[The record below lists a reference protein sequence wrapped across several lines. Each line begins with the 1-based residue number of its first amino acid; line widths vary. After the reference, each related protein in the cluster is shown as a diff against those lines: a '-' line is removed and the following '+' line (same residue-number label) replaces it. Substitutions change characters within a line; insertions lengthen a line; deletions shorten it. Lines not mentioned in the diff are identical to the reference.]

1 MAQFY
6 KELRELRLSKE
17 INLEELE
24 NRTKINAKYLEAI
37 EEGNFD
43 ILPIPYLRLFLRAY
57 AIEIGGDSERALE
70 QLASF
75 IGNTKPKMTPL
86 QQNEDTMEDT
96 SNSEKI
102 SLSILFSKSNLKLRK
117 DIIKVGV
124 LSVFFIFSIVI
135 IKKIF
140 SNEIY
145 YSNDSLEKKVIRKM
159 ELITEEKLIT
169 NYTEDKFIE
178 ESLSI
183 EPPFFLTI
191 LSGSDIGITIVQ
203 DTLKP
208 YIKYLNPGT
217 ELNLEGFISK
227 PELMFTNTEKLRVRL
242 NGRELNPIKNYS
254 HPLRLLIKS
263 SPPSFTARL
272 YKPIY

>member
-37 EEGNFD
+37 EEGDFD

-70 QLASF
+70 QLDSF
-75 IGNTKPKMTPL
+75 IGNTKPKMIPL
-86 QQNEDTMEDT
+86 QKNEDAMEDN

-140 SNEIY
+140 SNEID
-145 YSNDSLEKKVIRKM
+145 YSNNSSEKKVIRKM

-183 EPPFFLTI
+183 EPPFFLTL

-227 PELMFTNTEKLRVRL
+227 AELIFTNTEKLRVRL
-242 NGRELNPIKNYS
+242 NGIELNPIKNYS

>member
-70 QLASF
+70 QLDSF
-75 IGNTKPKMTPL
+75 IGNTKPKMIPL
-86 QQNEDTMEDT
+86 QQNEDAMEDN

-140 SNEIY
+140 SNEID
-145 YSNDSLEKKVIRKM
+145 YSNDSSEKKVIRKM

-183 EPPFFLTI
+183 EPPFFLTL

-217 ELNLEGFISK
+217 ELNLEGFIYK
-227 PELMFTNTEKLRVRL
+227 AELMFTNTEKLRVRL
-242 NGRELNPIKNYS
+242 NGIELNPIKNYS

>member
-183 EPPFFLTI
+183 EPPFFLTL

-227 PELMFTNTEKLRVRL
+227 AELMFTNTEKLRVRL

>member
-57 AIEIGGDSERALE
+57 AIEIGGDSERALV
-70 QLASF
+70 QLDSF

-102 SLSILFSKSNLKLRK
+102 SLRILFSNSNLKLRK

-140 SNEIY
+140 SNEID
-145 YSNDSLEKKVIRKM
+145 YSNNSSEKKVIRKM

-183 EPPFFLTI
+183 EPPFFLTL

-227 PELMFTNTEKLRVRL
+227 AELIFTNTEKLRVRL
-242 NGRELNPIKNYS
+242 NGIELNPIKNYS

>member
-1 MAQFY
+1 
-6 KELRELRLSKE
+6 
-17 INLEELE
+17 
-24 NRTKINAKYLEAI
+24 
-37 EEGNFD
+37 
-43 ILPIPYLRLFLRAY
+43 
-57 AIEIGGDSERALE
+57 
-70 QLASF
+70 
-75 IGNTKPKMTPL
+75 MTPL

-140 SNEIY
+140 SKEID
-145 YSNDSLEKKVIRKM
+145 YSNNSSEKKVIRKM

-183 EPPFFLTI
+183 EPPFFLTL

-217 ELNLEGFISK
+217 ELNLEGFIYK
-227 PELMFTNTEKLRVRL
+227 AELMFTNTEKLRVRL
-242 NGRELNPIKNYS
+242 NGIELNPIKNYS

>member
-70 QLASF
+70 QLDSF
-75 IGNTKPKMTPL
+75 IGNTKPKMIPL
-86 QQNEDTMEDT
+86 QKNEDAMEDN

-140 SNEIY
+140 SKEID
-145 YSNDSLEKKVIRKM
+145 YSNNSSEKKVIRKM

-183 EPPFFLTI
+183 EPPFFLTL

-227 PELMFTNTEKLRVRL
+227 AELMFTNTEKLRVRL
-242 NGRELNPIKNYS
+242 NGIELNPIKNYS

>member
-57 AIEIGGDSERALE
+57 AIEIGGNSERALE
-70 QLASF
+70 QLDSF
-75 IGNTKPKMTPL
+75 IGNTKPKIIPS
-86 QQNEDTMEDT
+86 QQNENTMEDN

-102 SLSILFSKSNLKLRK
+102 SLRILFSNSNLKLRK

-140 SNEIY
+140 SNEID
-145 YSNDSLEKKVIRKM
+145 YSNNSSEKKVIRKM

-183 EPPFFLTI
+183 EPPFFLTL
-191 LSGSDIGITIVQ
+191 LSGSDIGITIEQ

-227 PELMFTNTEKLRVRL
+227 AELIFTNTEKLRVRL
-242 NGRELNPIKNYS
+242 NGIELNPIKNYS

>member
-57 AIEIGGDSERALE
+57 AIEIGGNSERALE
-70 QLASF
+70 QLDSF
-75 IGNTKPKMTPL
+75 IGNTKPKIIPS
-86 QQNEDTMEDT
+86 QQNENTMEDN

-102 SLSILFSKSNLKLRK
+102 NLRILFSNSNLKLRK

-124 LSVFFIFSIVI
+124 LSVFFIFSIFI

-140 SNEIY
+140 SNEID
-145 YSNDSLEKKVIRKM
+145 YSNNSSEKKVIRKM

-183 EPPFFLTI
+183 EPPFFLTL

-227 PELMFTNTEKLRVRL
+227 AELMFTNTEKLRVRL
-242 NGRELNPIKNYS
+242 NGIELNPIKNYS

>member
-37 EEGNFD
+37 EEGDFD

-70 QLASF
+70 QLDSF
-75 IGNTKPKMTPL
+75 IGNTKPKMIPL
-86 QQNEDTMEDT
+86 QKNEDAMEDN

-140 SNEIY
+140 SNEID
-145 YSNDSLEKKVIRKM
+145 YSNNSSEKKVIRKM

-183 EPPFFLTI
+183 EPPFFLTLI
-191 LSGSDIGITIVQ
+191 SGSDIGITIVQ

-227 PELMFTNTEKLRVRL
+227 AELIFTNTEKLRVRL
-242 NGRELNPIKNYS
+242 NGIELNPIKNYS

>member
-57 AIEIGGDSERALE
+57 AIEIGGNSERALE
-70 QLASF
+70 QLDSF
-75 IGNTKPKMTPL
+75 IGNTKPKIIPS
-86 QQNEDTMEDT
+86 QQNENTMEDN

-102 SLSILFSKSNLKLRK
+102 SLRILFSNSNLKLRK

-124 LSVFFIFSIVI
+124 LSVFFIFSIFI

-140 SNEIY
+140 SNEID
-145 YSNDSLEKKVIRKM
+145 YSNNSSEKKVIRKM

-183 EPPFFLTI
+183 EPPFFLTL
-191 LSGSDIGITIVQ
+191 LSGSDIGITIEQ

-227 PELMFTNTEKLRVRL
+227 AELMFTNTEKLRVRL
-242 NGRELNPIKNYS
+242 NGIELNPIKNYS

>member
-37 EEGNFD
+37 EECNFD

-70 QLASF
+70 QLDSF

-86 QQNEDTMEDT
+86 QQNEDAMEDN

-140 SNEIY
+140 SKEID
-145 YSNDSLEKKVIRKM
+145 YSNNSSEKKVIRKM

-183 EPPFFLTI
+183 EPPFFLTL

-217 ELNLEGFISK
+217 ELNLEGFIYK
-227 PELMFTNTEKLRVRL
+227 AELMFTNTEKLRVRL
-242 NGRELNPIKNYS
+242 NGIELNPIKNYS

>member
-57 AIEIGGDSERALE
+57 AIEIGGDSERALD
-70 QLASF
+70 QLDSF
-75 IGNTKPKMTPL
+75 IGNTKPKIIPS
-86 QQNEDTMEDT
+86 QQNENTMEDN

-140 SNEIY
+140 SNEID
-145 YSNDSLEKKVIRKM
+145 YSNDSSEKKVIRKM

-183 EPPFFLTI
+183 EPPFFLTL

-227 PELMFTNTEKLRVRL
+227 AELIFTNTEKLRVRL
-242 NGRELNPIKNYS
+242 NGIELNPIKNYS

>member
-70 QLASF
+70 QLDSF
-75 IGNTKPKMTPL
+75 IGNTKPKMIPL

-140 SNEIY
+140 SNEIE
-145 YSNDSLEKKVIRKM
+145 YSNDSSEKKVIRKM

-183 EPPFFLTI
+183 EPPFFLTL

-217 ELNLEGFISK
+217 ELNLEGFIYK
-227 PELMFTNTEKLRVRL
+227 AELMFTNTEKLRVRL
-242 NGRELNPIKNYS
+242 NGIELNPIKNYS

>member
-17 INLEELE
+17 ISLEELE
-24 NRTKINAKYLEAI
+24 NRTKINAKYLGAI

-70 QLASF
+70 QLDSF
-75 IGNTKPKMTPL
+75 IGNTKPKMIPL
-86 QQNEDTMEDT
+86 QKNEDAMEDN

-140 SNEIY
+140 SNEID
-145 YSNDSLEKKVIRKM
+145 YSNNSSEKKVIRKM

-183 EPPFFLTI
+183 EPPFFLTL
-191 LSGSDIGITIVQ
+191 LSGSDIGITIEQ

-227 PELMFTNTEKLRVRL
+227 AELMFTNTEKLRVRL
-242 NGRELNPIKNYS
+242 NGIELNPIKNYS

>member
-17 INLEELE
+17 ITLEELE

-70 QLASF
+70 QLDSF
-75 IGNTKPKMTPL
+75 IGNTKPKMIPL
-86 QQNEDTMEDT
+86 QKNEDAMEDN

-140 SNEIY
+140 SNEID
-145 YSNDSLEKKVIRKM
+145 YSNNSSEKKVIRKM

-227 PELMFTNTEKLRVRL
+227 AELIFTNTEKLRVRL
-242 NGRELNPIKNYS
+242 NGIELNPIKNYS

>member
-24 NRTKINAKYLEAI
+24 NRTKINEKYLEAI

-70 QLASF
+70 QLDSF

-140 SNEIY
+140 SNEID
-145 YSNDSLEKKVIRKM
+145 YSNDSSEKKVIRKM

-183 EPPFFLTI
+183 EPPFFLTL

-227 PELMFTNTEKLRVRL
+227 AELIFTNTEKLRVRL
-242 NGRELNPIKNYS
+242 NGIELNPIKNYS

>member
-24 NRTKINAKYLEAI
+24 NRTKIKAKYLEAI

-70 QLASF
+70 QLDSF
-75 IGNTKPKMTPL
+75 IGNTKPKMIPL
-86 QQNEDTMEDT
+86 QKNEDAMEDN

-140 SNEIY
+140 SNEID
-145 YSNDSLEKKVIRKM
+145 YSNNSSEKKVIRKM

-183 EPPFFLTI
+183 EPPFFLTL
-191 LSGSDIGITIVQ
+191 LSGSDIGITIEQ

-227 PELMFTNTEKLRVRL
+227 AELMFTNTEKLRVRL
-242 NGRELNPIKNYS
+242 NGIELNPIKNYS

>member
-57 AIEIGGDSERALE
+57 AIEIGGNSERALE
-70 QLASF
+70 QLDSF
-75 IGNTKPKMTPL
+75 IGNTKPKIIPS
-86 QQNEDTMEDT
+86 QQNENTMEDN

-102 SLSILFSKSNLKLRK
+102 SLRILFSNSNLKLRK

-124 LSVFFIFSIVI
+124 LSVFFIFSIFI

-140 SNEIY
+140 SNEID
-145 YSNDSLEKKVIRKM
+145 YSNNSSEKKVIRKM

-227 PELMFTNTEKLRVRL
+227 AELMFTNTEKLRVRL
-242 NGRELNPIKNYS
+242 NGIELNPIKNYS

>member
-57 AIEIGGDSERALE
+57 AIEIGGNSERALE
-70 QLASF
+70 QLDSF
-75 IGNTKPKMTPL
+75 IGNTKPKIIPS
-86 QQNEDTMEDT
+86 QHNENTMEDN

-102 SLSILFSKSNLKLRK
+102 SLRILFSNSNLKLRK

-124 LSVFFIFSIVI
+124 LSVFFIFSIFI

-140 SNEIY
+140 SNEID
-145 YSNDSLEKKVIRKM
+145 YSNNSSEKKVIRKM

-183 EPPFFLTI
+183 EPPFFLTL
-191 LSGSDIGITIVQ
+191 LSGSDIGITIEQ

-227 PELMFTNTEKLRVRL
+227 AELIFTNTEKLRVRL
-242 NGRELNPIKNYS
+242 NGIELNPIKNYS

>member
-70 QLASF
+70 QLDSF
-75 IGNTKPKMTPL
+75 IGNTKPKMIPL
-86 QQNEDTMEDT
+86 QQNKDTMEDT

-140 SNEIY
+140 SNEID
-145 YSNDSLEKKVIRKM
+145 YSNDSSEKKVIRKM

-183 EPPFFLTI
+183 EPPFFLTL

-227 PELMFTNTEKLRVRL
+227 AELIFTNTEKLRVRL
-242 NGRELNPIKNYS
+242 NGIELNPIKNYS

>member
-1 MAQFY
+1 M
-6 KELRELRLSKE
+6 
-17 INLEELE
+17 I
-24 NRTKINAKYLEAI
+24 
-37 EEGNFD
+37 
-43 ILPIPYLRLFLRAY
+43 
-57 AIEIGGDSERALE
+57 
-70 QLASF
+70 
-75 IGNTKPKMTPL
+75 PL

-140 SNEIY
+140 SNEID
-145 YSNDSLEKKVIRKM
+145 YSNNSSEKKVIRKM

-183 EPPFFLTI
+183 EPPFFLTL
-191 LSGSDIGITIVQ
+191 LSGSDIGITIEQ

-227 PELMFTNTEKLRVRL
+227 AELMFTNTEKLRVRL
-242 NGRELNPIKNYS
+242 NGIELNPIKNYS

>member
-1 MAQFY
+1 MAPFY

-70 QLASF
+70 QLDSF
-75 IGNTKPKMTPL
+75 IGNTKPKMIPL
-86 QQNEDTMEDT
+86 QKNEDAMEDN

-140 SNEIY
+140 SNEID
-145 YSNDSLEKKVIRKM
+145 YSNNSSEKKVIRKM

-217 ELNLEGFISK
+217 ELNLEGFIYK
-227 PELMFTNTEKLRVRL
+227 AELMFTNTEKLRVRL

>member
-17 INLEELE
+17 ITLEELE

-57 AIEIGGDSERALE
+57 AIEIGGNSERALE
-70 QLASF
+70 QLDSF
-75 IGNTKPKMTPL
+75 IGNTKPKIIPS
-86 QQNEDTMEDT
+86 QQNENTMEDN

-102 SLSILFSKSNLKLRK
+102 SLRILFSNSNLKLRK

-124 LSVFFIFSIVI
+124 LSVFFIFSIFI

-140 SNEIY
+140 SNEID
-145 YSNDSLEKKVIRKM
+145 YSNNSSEKKVIRKM

-183 EPPFFLTI
+183 EPPFFLTL
-191 LSGSDIGITIVQ
+191 LSGSDIGITIEQ

-227 PELMFTNTEKLRVRL
+227 AELMFTNTKKLRVRL
-242 NGRELNPIKNYS
+242 NGIELNPIKNYS

>member
-70 QLASF
+70 QLDSF
-75 IGNTKPKMTPL
+75 IGNTKPKMIPL
-86 QQNEDTMEDT
+86 QKNEDAMEDN

-140 SNEIY
+140 SKEID
-145 YSNDSLEKKVIRKM
+145 YSNNSSEKKVIRKM

-183 EPPFFLTI
+183 EPPFFLTL

-217 ELNLEGFISK
+217 ELNLEGFIYK
-227 PELMFTNTEKLRVRL
+227 AELMFTNTEKLRVRL
-242 NGRELNPIKNYS
+242 NGIELNPIKNYS

>member
-70 QLASF
+70 QLDSF

-140 SNEIY
+140 SKEID
-145 YSNDSLEKKVIRKM
+145 YSNNSSEKKVIRKM

-183 EPPFFLTI
+183 EPPFFLT
-191 LSGSDIGITIVQ
+191 LLAGSDIGITIVQ

-227 PELMFTNTEKLRVRL
+227 AELIFTNTEKLRVRL
-242 NGRELNPIKNYS
+242 NGIELNPIKNYS

>member
-57 AIEIGGDSERALE
+57 AIEIGGNSERALE
-70 QLASF
+70 QLDSF
-75 IGNTKPKMTPL
+75 IGNTKPKIIPS
-86 QQNEDTMEDT
+86 QQNENTMEDN

-102 SLSILFSKSNLKLRK
+102 NLRILFSNSNLKLRK

-124 LSVFFIFSIVI
+124 LSVFFIFSIFI

-140 SNEIY
+140 SNEID
-145 YSNDSLEKKVIRKM
+145 YSNNSSEKKVIRKM

-183 EPPFFLTI
+183 EPPFFLTL
-191 LSGSDIGITIVQ
+191 LSGSDIGITIEQ

-227 PELMFTNTEKLRVRL
+227 AELIFTNTEKLRVRL
-242 NGRELNPIKNYS
+242 NGIELNPIKNYS

>member
-57 AIEIGGDSERALE
+57 AIEIGGNSERALE
-70 QLASF
+70 QLDSF
-75 IGNTKPKMTPL
+75 IGNTKPKIIPS
-86 QQNEDTMEDT
+86 QQNENTMEDN

-102 SLSILFSKSNLKLRK
+102 SLRILFSKSNLKLRK

-124 LSVFFIFSIVI
+124 LSVFFIFSIFI

-140 SNEIY
+140 SNEID
-145 YSNDSLEKKVIRKM
+145 YSNNSSEKKVIRKM

-183 EPPFFLTI
+183 EPPFFLTL
-191 LSGSDIGITIVQ
+191 LSGSDIGITIEQ

-227 PELMFTNTEKLRVRL
+227 AELMFTNTEKLRVRL
-242 NGRELNPIKNYS
+242 NGIELNPIKNYS

>member
-70 QLASF
+70 QLDSF

-140 SNEIY
+140 SKEID
-145 YSNDSLEKKVIRKM
+145 YSNNSSEKKVIRKM

-183 EPPFFLTI
+183 EPPFFLT
-191 LSGSDIGITIVQ
+191 LLAGSDIGITIVQ

-217 ELNLEGFISK
+217 ELNLEGFIYK
-227 PELMFTNTEKLRVRL
+227 AELMFTNTEKLRVRL
-242 NGRELNPIKNYS
+242 NGIELNPIKNYS

>member
-17 INLEELE
+17 ITLEELE

-37 EEGNFD
+37 EEGDFD

-70 QLASF
+70 QLDSF
-75 IGNTKPKMTPL
+75 IGNTKPKIIPS
-86 QQNEDTMEDT
+86 QQNENTMEDN

-140 SNEIY
+140 SNEID
-145 YSNDSLEKKVIRKM
+145 YSNNSSEKKVIRKM

-227 PELMFTNTEKLRVRL
+227 AELIFTNTKKLRVRL
-242 NGRELNPIKNYS
+242 NGIELNPIKNYS

>member
-70 QLASF
+70 QLDSF
-75 IGNTKPKMTPL
+75 IGNTKPKMIPL
-86 QQNEDTMEDT
+86 QQNKDTMEDT

-124 LSVFFIFSIVI
+124 LSVFFIFSIFI

-140 SNEIY
+140 SNEID
-145 YSNDSLEKKVIRKM
+145 YSNDSSEKKVIRKM

-183 EPPFFLTI
+183 EPPFFLTL
-191 LSGSDIGITIVQ
+191 LSGSDIGITIEQ

-227 PELMFTNTEKLRVRL
+227 AELIFTNTEKLRVRL
-242 NGRELNPIKNYS
+242 NGIELNPIKNYS

>member
-70 QLASF
+70 QLDSF
-75 IGNTKPKMTPL
+75 IGNTKPKMIPL

-140 SNEIY
+140 SNEID
-145 YSNDSLEKKVIRKM
+145 YSNNSSEKKVIRKM

-217 ELNLEGFISK
+217 ELNLEGFIYK
-227 PELMFTNTEKLRVRL
+227 AELMFTNTEKLRVRL
-242 NGRELNPIKNYS
+242 NGIELNPIKNYS

>member
-70 QLASF
+70 QLDSF
-75 IGNTKPKMTPL
+75 IGNTKPKMIPL
-86 QQNEDTMEDT
+86 QKNEDAMEDN

-140 SNEIY
+140 SNEID
-145 YSNDSLEKKVIRKM
+145 YSNDSSEKKVIRKM

-183 EPPFFLTI
+183 EPPFFLTL

-227 PELMFTNTEKLRVRL
+227 AELMFTNTEKLRVRL
-242 NGRELNPIKNYS
+242 NGIELNPIKNYS

>member
-70 QLASF
+70 QLDSF
-75 IGNTKPKMTPL
+75 IGNTKPKMIPL

-140 SNEIY
+140 SNEID
-145 YSNDSLEKKVIRKM
+145 YSNDSSEKKVIRKM

-183 EPPFFLTI
+183 EPPFFLTL
-191 LSGSDIGITIVQ
+191 LSGSDIGITIEQ

-227 PELMFTNTEKLRVRL
+227 AELMFTNTEKLRVRL
-242 NGRELNPIKNYS
+242 NGIELNPIKNYS

>member
-70 QLASF
+70 QLDSF

-140 SNEIY
+140 SKEID
-145 YSNDSLEKKVIRKM
+145 YSNNSSEKKVIRKM

-183 EPPFFLTI
+183 EPPFFLTL

-227 PELMFTNTEKLRVRL
+227 AELIFTNTKKLRVRL
-242 NGRELNPIKNYS
+242 NGIELNPIKNYS

>member
-70 QLASF
+70 QLDSF

-140 SNEIY
+140 SKEID
-145 YSNDSLEKKVIRKM
+145 YSNNSSEKKVIRKM

-183 EPPFFLTI
+183 EPPFFLTL

-217 ELNLEGFISK
+217 ELNLEGFRYK
-227 PELMFTNTEKLRVRL
+227 AELMFTNTEKLRVRL